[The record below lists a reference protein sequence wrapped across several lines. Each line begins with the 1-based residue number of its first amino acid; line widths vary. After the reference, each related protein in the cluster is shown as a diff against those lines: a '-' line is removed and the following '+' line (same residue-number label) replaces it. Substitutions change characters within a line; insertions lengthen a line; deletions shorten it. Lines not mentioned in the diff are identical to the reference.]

1 MSKKETKQNV
11 EEQSKQ
17 TVEKTGVEQPVK
29 EKKQD
34 LTPEQERE
42 RALKRVKRM
51 KKLKYGAL
59 ATALTALF
67 VAGVV
72 VVNII
77 VGVLND
83 RYQWNIDL
91 TSSGLYEIDDKTVEY
106 LNQLNNDIELVVM
119 ADEALFAENSM
130 LKVVDETLNRFK
142 AEGNGHI
149 TVDYVDMTKDPDAVK
164 KYSQY
169 YNGEIVDGDIVVAA
183 GKLVRVV
190 SFEDVI
196 KVEQSIDY
204 TTYTQVSNYTFIGE
218 QSLLAAI
225 MGVTDLNPINV
236 ALLGKLGDANI
247 FHGYESYNYQNICDL
262 LEKNNYQCTDVDIS
276 ADVLDPAK
284 YHMAVLVAPQNDL
297 TQAQIDKLS
306 AFLYNGGSY
315 ERKLLYFASSFQN
328 DTPNLDAFLETWG
341 ISVGDAVI
349 YEGNDS
355 IAHQTSTALGMLREV
370 PALLLTESE
379 YAAKLANKK
388 LPIVAPICRPLE
400 LLYES
405 NSGRTTEALLITS
418 DTAYLQP
425 LTTGEDEDPVD
436 KSDAET
442 GSFIV
447 AALGH
452 QHHAVSEDTFTSTVA
467 VFGSWM
473 MDVNVAEERSY
484 NNADYFVTVVNTMC
498 GKENVITIAEKS
510 LDTTSITITESQVTT
525 TRNIVVFIIPLL
537 VAVIGLVVYIRRR
550 NK

>member
-1 MSKKETKQNV
+1 MSKKEI
-11 EEQSKQ
+11 KQ
-17 TVEKTGVEQPVK
+17 TVEETTVEQPAK
-29 EKKQD
+29 AKKSD

-72 VVNII
+72 VVNVI

-91 TSSGLYEIDDKTVEY
+91 TSSGLYEIDDKTISY
-106 LNQLNNDIELVVM
+106 LNQLNTDIELVVM
-119 ADEALFAENSM
+119 ADESLFAENAM

-149 TVDYVDMTKDPDAVK
+149 TLDYVDMTKNPDAVRE
-164 KYSQY
+164 YSQY

-183 GKLVRVV
+183 GELVRVV
-190 SFEDVI
+190 AFEDVI

-204 TTYTQVSNYTFIGE
+204 TTYTQVANYSFIGE

-236 ALLGKLGDANI
+236 ALLGKLGEANI
-247 FHGYESYNYQNICDL
+247 YHGYESYNYQAICSL
-262 LEKNNYQCTDVDIS
+262 LEKNNYLCNDVDIS
-276 ADVLDPAK
+276 ADALDPAK
-284 YHMAVLVAPQNDL
+284 YDMAVLVAPQNDL

-306 AFLYNGGSY
+306 AFLYNEGNY

-328 DTPNLDAFLETWG
+328 ATPNLDAFLEAWG
-341 ISVGDAVI
+341 ISVGDAVV
-349 YEGNDS
+349 YEGSDT
-355 IAHQTSTALGMLREV
+355 IAHQVDTALGMLRDIPGV
-370 PALLLTESE
+370 SLTDSE
-379 YAAKLANKK
+379 YAAKLANKN
-388 LPIVAPICRPLE
+388 LPIVAPISRPLE

-425 LTTGEDEDPVD
+425 LTEGEDGETVD
-436 KSDAET
+436 ESNAET
-442 GSFIV
+442 GSSIL

-452 QHHAVSEDTFTSTVA
+452 QHNTVSADTFTSTVA

-473 MDVNVAEERSY
+473 FDAKVVEERSY

-510 LDTTSITITESQVTT
+510 LDTTSIAITAAQATT

-537 VAVIGLVVYIRRR
+537 VAVIGFVVYVRRR

>member
-1 MSKKETKQNV
+1 MSEKETKQTV
-11 EEQSKQ
+11 EE
-17 TVEKTGVEQPVK
+17 TTAEKPTK
-29 EKKQD
+29 AKKME

-42 RALKRVKRM
+42 RALNRVKHR

-59 ATALTALF
+59 ATTLTILF
-67 VAGVV
+67 VAAVV

-77 VGVLND
+77 ASVLND

-91 TSSGLYEIDDKTVEY
+91 TSTGLYEIDEKTIGY

-119 ADEALFAENSM
+119 ADESLFAENAM

-142 AEGNGHI
+142 AESNGHI
-149 TVDYVDMTKDPDAVK
+149 SVKYVDMTKDPDAIRE
-164 KYSQY
+164 YSQN

-183 GKLVRVV
+183 GDLVRVV
-190 SFEDVI
+190 AFEDI
-196 KVEQSIDY
+196 INVESSIDY
-204 TTYTQVSNYTFIGE
+204 TTYSQVTNYTFVGE

-236 ALLGKLGDANI
+236 ALLGNLGESTI
-247 FHGYESYNYQNICDL
+247 YHGYESYNYQSICGL
-262 LEKNNYQCTDVDIS
+262 LEKNNYICTDVDIS
-276 ADVLDPAK
+276 ADALDPAE
-284 YHMAVLVAPQNDL
+284 YDMAVLVAPQNDL

-306 AFLYNGGSY
+306 VFLYNEGNY
-315 ERKLLYFASSFQN
+315 ERKLLYFASTFQN
-328 DTPNLDAFLETWG
+328 ETPNLDAFLETWG
-341 ISVGDAVI
+341 IAVGNAVI

-355 IAHQTSTALGMLREV
+355 TAHQVNTALSMLRST
-370 PALLLTESE
+370 PAVSLTDSE
-379 YAAKLANKK
+379 YAAKLANKN

-405 NSGRTTEALLITS
+405 NSGRTTEALLVTS

-425 LTTGEDEDPVD
+425 LTTTEGDEAVD
-436 KSDAET
+436 ESDTET
-442 GSFIV
+442 GSFVV

-452 QHHAVSEDTFTSTVA
+452 QHNTVGAETYTSTVA
-467 VFGSWM
+467 VFGSWLL
-473 MDVNVAEERSY
+473 DINVTEERSY

-510 LDTTSITITESQVTT
+510 LDTTSITITASQAKT
-525 TRNIVVFIIPLL
+525 TRNIVVFGIPLL
-537 VAVIGLVVYIRRR
+537 VAIIGFVVYLRRR

>member
-1 MSKKETKQNV
+1 MSKKEET
-11 EEQSKQ
+11 KQ
-17 TVEKTGVEQPVK
+17 TVEETTVEQSAK
-29 EKKQD
+29 TKKQE

-77 VGVLND
+77 VGVLNE
-83 RYQWNIDL
+83 RYNWNIDL

-106 LNQLNNDIELVVM
+106 LNQLNTDIEVAVM
-119 ADEALFAENSM
+119 ADEALFSENAM

-142 AEGNGHI
+142 AESNGHI
-149 TVDYVDMTKDPDAVK
+149 TLQYIDMTKDPDAVK

-183 GKLVRVV
+183 GDLVRVV
-190 SFEDVI
+190 AFEDVI
-196 KVEQSIDY
+196 KVESSIDY

-218 QSLLAAI
+218 QSMLAAI

-236 ALLGKLGDANI
+236 ALLDKIGDANI
-247 FHGYESYNYQNICDL
+247 YHTYESYNYESITTL
-262 LEKNNYQCTDVDIS
+262 LEKNNYQCANVDLN
-276 ADVLDPAK
+276 ADALDPAK

-306 AFLYNGGSY
+306 AFLYNEGNY

-328 DTPNLDAFLETWG
+328 DSPNLDAFLEAWG

-355 IAHQTSTALGMLREV
+355 IAHQVSTALGMLREV
-370 PALLLTESE
+370 PAVSLTDSE
-379 YAAKLANKK
+379 YAAKLANKN

-405 NSGRTTEALLITS
+405 NSGRTTESLLITS

-425 LTTGEDEDPVD
+425 LTTGEDAGEDDEVVD
-436 KSDAET
+436 ENNAET
-442 GSFIV
+442 GSFVV

-452 QHHAVSEDTFTSTVA
+452 QHHTVSADTFTSTVA

-473 MDVNVAEERSY
+473 LDINVVEERSY
-484 NNADYFVTVVNTMC
+484 NNADYFITVVNTMC
-498 GKENVITIAEKS
+498 GKENGITIAEKS
-510 LDTTSITITESQVTT
+510 LDTTSITITEAQVTT
-525 TRNIVVFIIPLL
+525 TRNIVVFIIPLMI
-537 VAVIGLVVYIRRR
+537 AVVGIVVYVRRR

>member
-11 EEQSKQ
+11 EE
-17 TVEKTGVEQPVK
+17 TAIEKPAK
-29 EKKQD
+29 NKKSE

-42 RALKRVKRM
+42 RALKRVKRR
-51 KKLKYGAL
+51 KKFKYGAL
-59 ATALTALF
+59 ATALTVLF
-67 VAGVV
+67 VAAVV

-77 VGVLND
+77 AGVLND

-91 TSSGLYEIDDKTVEY
+91 TSSGLYEIDEQTISY
-106 LNQLNNDIELVVM
+106 LNLLNTDIELVVM
-119 ADEALFAENSM
+119 ADEALFTENAM

-142 AEGNGHI
+142 AESNGHI
-149 TVDYVDMTKDPDAVK
+149 SLKYVDMTKDPDAVRE
-164 KYSQY
+164 YSQH

-183 GKLVRVV
+183 GDLVRVV
-190 SFEDVI
+190 AFEDVI
-196 KVEQSIDY
+196 NVEQSVDY
-204 TTYTQVSNYTFIGE
+204 TTYSQITNYTFVGE

-225 MGVTDLNPINV
+225 MGVTDLNPIHV

-247 FHGYESYNYQNICDL
+247 YHGYESYNYQSITAL
-262 LEKNNYQCTDVDIS
+262 LEKNNYLCTDVDIS
-276 ADVLDPAK
+276 AESLDPAK
-284 YHMAVLVAPQNDL
+284 YDMAVLVAPQNDL

-306 AFLYNGGSY
+306 AFLYNEGNY

-328 DTPNLDAFLETWG
+328 ETPNLDAFLETWG
-341 ISVGDAVI
+341 ISVGDAVV

-355 IAHQTSTALGMLREV
+355 AAHQVRTALSVLRSI
-370 PALLLTESE
+370 PALSLTESE
-379 YAAKLANKK
+379 YAAKLANKN

-405 NSGRTTEALLITS
+405 NSGRTTEALLVTS

-425 LTTGEDEDPVD
+425 LTTTEEGETVD
-436 KSDAET
+436 ASNAET

-452 QHHAVSEDTFTSTVA
+452 QHNAVGAETFTSTVA

-473 MDVNVAEERSY
+473 LDVNVTEERSY

-498 GKENVITIAEKS
+498 GKENVVTIAEKS
-510 LDTTSITITESQVTT
+510 LDTTTIAITAAQVKT
-525 TRNIVVFIIPLL
+525 TRNIVVFCIPLL
-537 VAVIGLVVYIRRR
+537 VAIIGFVVYLRRR

>member
-1 MSKKETKQNV
+1 MSKKETKQTV
-11 EEQSKQ
+11 EETAVGQ
-17 TVEKTGVEQPVK
+17 TEQPAQ
-29 EKKQD
+29 EKKTE

-42 RALKRVKRM
+42 RALKRVKRL

-77 VGVLND
+77 ANVLND

-91 TSSGLYEIDDKTVEY
+91 TSSGLYEIDDKTVTY
-106 LNQLNNDIELVVM
+106 LQQLNTDIELVVM
-119 ADEALFAENSM
+119 EDESLFAENSM
-130 LKVVDETLNRFK
+130 LKVVDETLNRFQ

-149 TVDYVDMTKDPDAVK
+149 SVKYVDMTKDPDAVRE
-164 KYSQY
+164 YSQH

-183 GKLVRVV
+183 GDLVRVV
-190 SFEDVI
+190 AFEDVI

-204 TTYTQVSNYTFIGE
+204 TTYSQITNYTFIGE

-247 FHGYESYNYQNICDL
+247 YHGYESYNYQSICNL
-262 LEKNNYQCTDVDIS
+262 LEKNNYMCTDVDIS
-276 ADVLDPAK
+276 ADALDPAK
-284 YHMAVLVAPQNDL
+284 YDMAVLVAPQNDL

-306 AFLYNGGSY
+306 AFLYNEGNY

-328 DTPNLDAFLETWG
+328 ETPNLDAFLETWG
-341 ISVGDAVI
+341 ISVEDAVV

-355 IAHQTSTALGMLREV
+355 SAHQVRTALSMLRDI
-370 PALLLTESE
+370 PAVSLTDSE
-379 YAAKLANKK
+379 YAAKLANKN
-388 LPIVAPICRPLE
+388 LPIVAPICRPLK

-405 NSGRTTEALLITS
+405 NSGRTTEALLVTS

-425 LTTGEDEDPVD
+425 LTSAGEGETIDEN
-436 KSDAET
+436 DAET
-442 GSFIV
+442 GEFIV

-452 QHHAVSEDTFTSTVA
+452 QHNTVSADTFTSTVA

-473 MDVNVAEERSY
+473 FDINVAEERSY

-510 LDTTSITITESQVTT
+510 LDTTSIAITAAQVAT
-525 TRNIVVFIIPLL
+525 TRNIVVFGIPLL
-537 VAVIGLVVYIRRR
+537 VAIIGFVVYLRRR

>member
-11 EEQSKQ
+11 EE
-17 TVEKTGVEQPVK
+17 TAIEKPAKNK
-29 EKKQD
+29 ESE

-42 RALKRVKRM
+42 RALKRVKRR
-51 KKLKYGAL
+51 KKFKYGAL
-59 ATALTALF
+59 ATALTVLF
-67 VAGVV
+67 VAAVV

-77 VGVLND
+77 AGVLND

-91 TSSGLYEIDDKTVEY
+91 TSSGLYEIDEQTISY
-106 LNQLNNDIELVVM
+106 LNLLNTDIELVVM
-119 ADEALFAENSM
+119 ADEALFTENAM

-142 AEGNGHI
+142 AESNGHI
-149 TVDYVDMTKDPDAVK
+149 SLKYVDMTKDPDAVRE
-164 KYSQY
+164 YSQH

-183 GKLVRVV
+183 GDLVRVV
-190 SFEDVI
+190 AFEDVI
-196 KVEQSIDY
+196 NVEQSVDY
-204 TTYTQVSNYTFIGE
+204 TTYSQITNYTFVGE

-225 MGVTDLNPINV
+225 MGVTDLNPIHV

-247 FHGYESYNYQNICDL
+247 YHGYESYNYQSITAL
-262 LEKNNYQCTDVDIS
+262 LEKNNYLCTDVDIS
-276 ADVLDPAK
+276 AESLDPAK
-284 YHMAVLVAPQNDL
+284 YDMAVLVAPQNDL

-306 AFLYNGGSY
+306 AFLYNEGNY

-328 DTPNLDAFLETWG
+328 ETPNLDAFLETWG
-341 ISVGDAVI
+341 ISVGDAVV

-355 IAHQTSTALGMLREV
+355 AAHQVRTALSVLRSI
-370 PALLLTESE
+370 PALSLTESE
-379 YAAKLANKK
+379 YAAKLANKN

-405 NSGRTTEALLITS
+405 NSGRTTEALLVTS

-425 LTTGEDEDPVD
+425 LTTTEEGETVD
-436 KSDAET
+436 ASNAET

-452 QHHAVSEDTFTSTVA
+452 QHNAVGAETFTSTVA

-473 MDVNVAEERSY
+473 LDVNVTEERSY

-498 GKENVITIAEKS
+498 GKENVVTIAEKS
-510 LDTTSITITESQVTT
+510 LDTTTIAITAAQVKT
-525 TRNIVVFIIPLL
+525 TRNIVVFCIPLL
-537 VAVIGLVVYIRRR
+537 VAIIGFVVYLRRR

>member
-11 EEQSKQ
+11 EE
-17 TVEKTGVEQPVK
+17 TAIEKPAK
-29 EKKQD
+29 NKKSE

-42 RALKRVKRM
+42 CALKRVKRR
-51 KKLKYGAL
+51 KKFKYGAL
-59 ATALTALF
+59 ATALTVLF
-67 VAGVV
+67 VAAVV

-77 VGVLND
+77 AGVLND

-91 TSSGLYEIDDKTVEY
+91 TSSGLYEIDEQTISY
-106 LNQLNNDIELVVM
+106 LNLLNTDIELVVM
-119 ADEALFAENSM
+119 ADEALFTENAM

-142 AEGNGHI
+142 AESNGHI
-149 TVDYVDMTKDPDAVK
+149 SLKYVDMTKDPDAVRE
-164 KYSQY
+164 YSQH

-183 GKLVRVV
+183 GDLVRVV
-190 SFEDVI
+190 AFEDVI
-196 KVEQSIDY
+196 NVEQSVDY
-204 TTYTQVSNYTFIGE
+204 TTYSQITNYTFVGE

-225 MGVTDLNPINV
+225 MGVTDLNPIHV

-247 FHGYESYNYQNICDL
+247 YHGYESYNYQSITAL
-262 LEKNNYQCTDVDIS
+262 LEKNNYLCTDVDIS
-276 ADVLDPAK
+276 AESLDPAK
-284 YHMAVLVAPQNDL
+284 YDMAVLVAPQNDL

-306 AFLYNGGSY
+306 AFLYNEGNY

-328 DTPNLDAFLETWG
+328 ETPNLDAFLETWG
-341 ISVGDAVI
+341 ISVGDAVV

-355 IAHQTSTALGMLREV
+355 AAHQVQTALSVLRSI
-370 PALLLTESE
+370 PALSLTESE
-379 YAAKLANKK
+379 YAAKLANKN

-405 NSGRTTEALLITS
+405 NSGRTTEALLVTS

-425 LTTGEDEDPVD
+425 LTTTEDGETVD
-436 KSDAET
+436 ASNAET

-452 QHHAVSEDTFTSTVA
+452 QHNAVGAETFTSTVA

-473 MDVNVAEERSY
+473 LDVNVTEERSY

-498 GKENVITIAEKS
+498 GKENVVTIAEKS
-510 LDTTSITITESQVTT
+510 LDTTTIAITAAQVKT
-525 TRNIVVFIIPLL
+525 TRNIVVFCIPLL
-537 VAVIGLVVYIRRR
+537 VAIIGFVVYLRRR